1 MTTGLDRRQRRR
13 QETIAEILSIAVEL
27 MAADG
32 VAALSLSDVA
42 RRLGIQPPSLFK
54 YFPSKL
60 ALYDAL
66 FAEAARRV
74 LAEWRAGI
82 AGAAPGVPALRAG
95 VTALGRWGLANQPL
109 AQLLFW
115 RPVPRFEP
123 SAEAFRPSQ
132 DHVDEIREVLATAV
146 SLGQLR
152 AEAAGERGHATLSVL
167 IAGAM
172 TQQLANE
179 PGATFDSGRFTGLL
193 PTLLDMFVAA
203 FDATPASPA
212 AFARQSPSRGAAE
225 AGIARQSPSEG
236 EGE

>member
-1 MTTGLDRRQRRR
+1 MPHGLDRRLKRR
-13 QETIAEILSIAVEL
+13 QETITEILAIAVEQ

-66 FAEAARRV
+66 FAESARAV
-74 LAEWRAGI
+74 LAVFRDSSAS
-82 AGAAPGVPALRAG
+82 APGGVPALRAG
-95 VTALGRWGLANQPL
+95 VTAMGRWALANQPL

-115 RPVPRFEP
+115 RPVPRFTP
-123 SAEAFRPSQ
+123 SDDAFRPS
-132 DHVDEIREVLATAV
+132 VELVEEIRGVLGAAV
-146 SLGQLR
+146 DAGQLR
-152 AEAAGERGHATLSVL
+152 PEAAGEQGLAMLSAL

-179 PGATFDSGRFTGLL
+179 PGAELDTGRFTALL
-193 PTLLDMFVAA
+193 PQLIDMYVLSFGI
-203 FDATPASPA
+203 
-212 AFARQSPSRGAAE
+212 PS
-225 AGIARQSPSEG
+225 
-236 EGE
+236 